1 MTRSFLKVQYRSVRH
16 SSGTVAPHYYSFH
29 VHSDF
34 ARSDTAQY
42 VTKFIK
48 MQTCVHFIVVM
59 QDERI
64 T

>member
-16 SSGTVAPHYYSFH
+16 SSVTVAPHCYSFH

-34 ARSDTAQY
+34 ARSDTVHY
-42 VTKFIK
+42 ETKFIK
-48 MQTCVHFIVVM
+48 IQIYDNFIVVI